1 MNRFLL
7 PVLTLCISTAV
18 SAPKKK
24 LLDYS
29 FNVYSQFG
37 EDGIIKRILEII
49 GTTTKVA
56 VEFGAWDGFY
66 LSNTANLWGKDT
78 SWKGILIEGDEK
90 KFEELVRNTESCNCM
105 ALHEWVGIGESDS
118 LEAILKK
125 NNIKEP
131 LDVLS
136 IDIDGNDYHIFE
148 SLKNIRPR
156 LIVCEYNPTIPANFD
171 VFAPYGKENNFGCS
185 VGALTKIAEKKGYC
199 LVALTVTNA
208 FFVLK
213 NDFEK
218 FKEYETDVRLITV
231 NDGHIVVVTTYD
243 GKYALIGNKKNN
255 YFYGINSEYCGKID
269 GSYVRWS
276 KK

>member
-1 MNRFLL
+1 MKKWLL
-7 PVLTLCISTAV
+7 SLLTLFISTSYA
-18 SAPKKK
+18 APKKK

-37 EDGIIKRILEII
+37 EDGVIKRILEII
-49 GTTTKVA
+49 GTTAKVA

-66 LSNTANLWGKDT
+66 LANTANLWGKDS

-90 KFEELVRNTESCNCM
+90 KFQELVRNTASYNCV
-105 ALHEWVGIGESDS
+105 AIQAWVGIGESDS
-118 LEAILKK
+118 LESILKK
-125 NNIKEP
+125 NNIVESI
-131 LDVLS
+131 DVLS

-148 SLKNIRPR
+148 SLKDIRPR
-156 LIVCEYNPTIPANFD
+156 LIICEYNPTIPVTFD
-171 VFAPYGKENNFGCS
+171 VYAPYAQENNFGCS
-185 VGALTKIAEKKGYC
+185 VGALVRIAEKKGYS

-213 NDFEK
+213 SDYEK
-218 FKEYETDVRLITV
+218 FKEYETDTRLINV

-255 YFYGINSEYCGKID
+255 YFYGMNSEYSGKID